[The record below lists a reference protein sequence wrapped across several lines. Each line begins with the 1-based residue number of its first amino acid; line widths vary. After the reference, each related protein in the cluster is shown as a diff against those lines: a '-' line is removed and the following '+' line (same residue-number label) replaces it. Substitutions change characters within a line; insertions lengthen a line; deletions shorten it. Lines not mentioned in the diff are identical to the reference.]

1 MLMTIVKGDSKSA
14 WLFDTECTVQE
25 RAECEFEGPF
35 YQRVDLEIYDE
46 KHVKLLAEVSVYC
59 FDMNSVDWNVDA
71 LVDIADS
78 IDQEVYDAI
87 ATTVEAGLLP
97 EDMSDKPILCYLQTL
112 HVKPEFRMQGIG
124 SWLIKNLKDL
134 LYFYYEK
141 EIYGFVTYPRPS
153 DNHTDDEEIEE
164 IANTDE
170 MYQLMVNLI
179 TGNGFLNIK
188 DTNYFFKNYEV
199 IYV

>member
-1 MLMTIVKGDSKSA
+1 MIMTIVKGDSKSA
-14 WLFDTECTVQE
+14 WLFDTESTVQE

-46 KHVKLLAEVSVYC
+46 NRVKLMAEVEAYC
-59 FDMNSVDWNVDA
+59 FDMSSADWSIDA

-87 ATTVEAGLLP
+87 ATTTEAGLLP

-112 HVKPEFRMQGIG
+112 NVKPEFRKQGIG

-153 DNHTDDEEIEE
+153 DGHTDDEEIEE
-164 IANTDE
+164 IIE
-170 MYQLMVNLI
+170 MDKMHKQMVDLI
-179 TGNGFLNIK
+179 TANGFFDIK
-188 DTNYFFKNYEV
+188 GTNYFFKNYEV
-199 IYV
+199 SSL

>member
-1 MLMTIVKGDSKSA
+1 MIMTIVKEDSKSS
-14 WLFDTECTVQE
+14 WLFDTERTVQE

-46 KHVKLLAEVSVYC
+46 DRVKLMAEIAAYC
-59 FDMNSVDWNVDA
+59 FDMSSVDWSVDA

-87 ATTVEAGLLP
+87 ATVAEAGLLP
-97 EDMSDKPILCYLQTL
+97 GDMSDKPILCYLQTL
-112 HVKPEFRMQGIG
+112 YVKPEFRKQGIG

-153 DNHTDDEEIEE
+153 DGHSDDEEIEE
-164 IANTDE
+164 IIETDK
-170 MYQLMVNLI
+170 MYQQMVDLI
-179 TGNGFLNIK
+179 TANGFLNIEG
-188 DTNYFFKNYEV
+188 TNYFFKNYEV
-199 IYV
+199 SSL